1 MWYLLNYIA
10 PALHRKEQLD
20 ARIEAYNSLNGTD
33 LRVFAPQIVEAKPQS
48 GGTIR
53 IVSRAILFHY
63 IFISGPLEHIKRLAS
78 TGGGL
83 SFVLRHPDSL
93 PSTER
98 IPSATTPTVAKPVS
112 TAPTSEKSS
121 VVAKLVGAT
130 SSARK
135 ISSST
140 SEKSSVVAKLVG
152 AASSARYV
160 TVSDAD
166 IQAFSIIARAYSNRL
181 PYYNPAD
188 IDLLDGDEVEVVSGP
203 FTGLKGTFIAR
214 RGTQN
219 GNIVVAATSQIGSIA
234 YDIQADTIRI
244 IRFAKDSRRAYDQ
257 IDAFIPRLLDALET
271 YRADRPLTPAQAAS
285 LHVFT
290 RRFAVTEIPG
300 AKLDAKLQALLTVAH
315 EILGNPQE
323 SAAARARYER
333 RLPYVTNPRTL
344 RLLHEIIPF
353 NGG

>member
-121 VVAKLVGAT
+121 VVAKLVSAA

-140 SEKSSVVAKLVG
+140 PEKKLTGAKLVG

-257 IDAFIPRLLDALET
+257 IDAFIPRLLDALEA

-315 EILGNPQE
+315 EILGNPHE
-323 SAAARARYER
+323 SAAARARYEK